1 MRFITILGAVS
12 LAALSGNA
20 FASTV
25 YNSDLYNLNASNG
38 SGTATTVTD
47 ANGTVTTVAGP
58 GGGANRVGAPVTTDT
73 WLQRNT
79 GGNASVGITN
89 ELPRSGTGS
98 LIFTGTSGDSKADME
113 YYFSTPVALADFV
126 SASYD
131 VFRSSLSSNPAAQ
144 TIALRFLVNNTSMSL
159 PASSTYLIFEPVY
172 NGYPSA
178 PVDQWTSFN
187 ITGDSI
193 FWNNN
198 GVLANGSTGIY
209 SSLSSIIAANEGLVI
224 TGLSVGIGSGW
235 NGAFEGAV
243 DNVSY
248 NFGGNNANSFN
259 FELSSAVPEPASWAM
274 MIVGLGLIGARL
286 RRAPRATLSAA

>member
-1 MRFITILGAVS
+1 
-12 LAALSGNA
+12 
-20 FASTV
+20 
-25 YNSDLYNLNASNG
+25 
-38 SGTATTVTD
+38 
-47 ANGTVTTVAGP
+47 
-58 GGGANRVGAPVTTDT
+58 
-73 WLQRNT
+73 
-79 GGNASVGITN
+79 
-89 ELPRSGTGS
+89 
-98 LIFTGTSGDSKADME
+98 ME
-113 YYFSTPVALADFV
+113 FYFSTPVALADFV
-126 SASYD
+126 GASYD
-131 VFRSSLSSNPAAQ
+131 VFRPSLSVNPEAQ

-198 GVLANGSTGIY
+198 GVLTNGSTGLY
-209 SSLSSIIAANEGLVI
+209 SSLSSIIAANNGLVV

-274 MIVGLGLIGARL
+274 MIAGMGVVGASM
-286 RRAPRATLSAA
+286 RRRKVAVSFA